1 MMLRLIALSL
11 AFAAPAAATSI
22 VAIPPHKPERACGAL
37 AGLLQGL
44 GTAERPRLT
53 DLLLGLQITTDELGS
68 VRWEEWDALIAS
80 LRTHN
85 GKPDQR
91 PMRVVSL
98 RRIDD
103 GHEKTA
109 ALYVATI
116 ERERWELKRYMGD
129 DDMLMPLYE
138 PDPHFEAHSEFWIVG
153 FSGNRIVSLRE
164 AGELYPIAFGK
175 DRQDCRGAGPG
186 RG

>member
-1 MMLRLIALSL
+1 MLPRLMALSL

-22 VAIPPHKPERACGAL
+22 VAIPPHKPERACSAV
-37 AGLLQGL
+37 AGILEGL

-53 DLLLGLQITTDELGS
+53 DILMGLQIATDELGS
-68 VRWEEWDALIAS
+68 VKWEEWDGLIAS

-85 GKPDQR
+85 GKPDQK
-91 PMRVVSL
+91 PMRLESL

-103 GHEKTA
+103 GHDKTV

-116 ERERWELKRYMGD
+116 ERDRWELKRYIGD
-129 DDMLMPLYE
+129 DGMLMPVFE
-138 PDPHFEAHSEFWIVG
+138 PDPHFETAREFWIIG
-153 FSGNRIVSLRE
+153 FSGNRVVSLRE
-164 AGELYPIAFGK
+164 AGELYPIAFDE
-175 DRQDCRGAGPG
+175 DRQDCRGAMPY